1 MSRRE
6 WNYTSQLIWEAQEM
20 GKHIIFFPGAD
31 MTQHTYQLIAKCKT
45 CGEIV
50 AAIEDNPANADE
62 NRSVIKTWKDADY
75 TVDRATVA
83 YVRARFSSRGCTCV
97 KEKGA

>member
-1 MSRRE
+1 VAAWIEAVTAMNRNQWCYFSQELWERE
-6 WNYTSQLIWEAQEM
+6 E
-20 GKHIIFFPGAD
+20 
-31 MTQHTYQLIAKCKT
+31 MTQHSYQLIAKCKT

-83 YVRARFSSRGCTCV
+83 FVRARFSSRGCTCI